1 MTGNEITVS
10 DIRNVIQGVKNGFKL
25 DELPTAE
32 IELRVNVPYKLFYK
46 KCDAAVKS
54 SELLTDSVTS
64 SISQTFTS
72 EVRGAKMRTEYC
84 SRGCCFTQTVSKR
97 RVIQK
102 PQDYTSKVGRLRL
115 DVQTENVTDIQF
127 IGGYRRDKERVSFRL
142 KCAPHWRADFSRVE
156 TEENNKKTR
165 QYEIELELDN
175 RALIEG
181 VDSLVLAQ
189 EAYNALE
196 MLSII

>member
-10 DIRNVIQGVKNGFKL
+10 DIRNVIQGVKNGFKP

-32 IELRVNVPYKLFYK
+32 IELRVDVPYKLFYK

-54 SELLTDSVTS
+54 SELLADSVTS
-64 SISQTFTS
+64 SITQTYTS
-72 EVRGAKMRTEYC
+72 DVRGAKVRSEYC
-84 SRGCCFTQTVSKR
+84 SGGCCFTQTVNKR

-102 PQDYTSKVGRLRL
+102 PQDYACKVGRLRL
-115 DVQTENVTDIQF
+115 DVQTETITDIQF

-142 KCAPHWRADFSRVE
+142 KCAPNWRADFTRVE
-156 TEENNKKTR
+156 AAENNKKTR
-165 QYEIELELDN
+165 QFEIELELDN
-175 RALIEG
+175 RALIDG
-181 VDSLVLAQ
+181 IDSLVLAQ

-196 MLSII
+196 VLTII